1 MRHPGCVALDDQT
14 QQQPSEAQSVP
25 RSWSR
30 WRIPLSVLVVVSFV
44 GSLALV
50 PRSAHIADLARDL
63 QQGVVTTVDVSPPS
77 GQRWGPTAAIMLGR
91 TFSSQIRWQTNSGQI
106 YEASSGWLTSRPG
119 QVAVGPSVVATAQA
133 AGQVAPR
140 LASLAGGWHA
150 WAARWLPLFLW
161 GLLVALLL
169 AGPQPRRMTK
179 WAVFWLL
186 MTAGGLGALWW
197 LWRDVPW
204 SQAVARAN
212 GRRLNGWVTFGLAFV
227 INVALSAVIVA
238 GFHHFFSHNPG
249 GTVQWTVI
257 DHQGRPSLWDVS
269 E

>member
-1 MRHPGCVALDDQT
+1 MAIDDPT
-14 QQQPSEAQSVP
+14 QQEPSDAVAAP
-25 RSWSR
+25 PSWSA

-63 QQGVVTTVDVSPPS
+63 QSGVVTRVDVSPPS
-77 GQRWGPTAAIMLGR
+77 GQRWGPPAAIMLGR
-91 TFSSQIRWQTNSGQI
+91 TFSSQIRWQTTNGQI
-106 YEASSGWLTSRPG
+106 YQTGAGWLLSRPG
-119 QVAVGPSVVATAQA
+119 HVALGPSVVATAQA

-140 LASLAGGWHA
+140 LGSLAGGWHA
-150 WAARWLPLFLW
+150 WATRWLPLFLW
-161 GLLVALLL
+161 GLLVAVLL
-169 AGPQPRRMTK
+169 ASPQPRRMTK

-204 SQAVARAN
+204 SRFAARLPEG
-212 GRRLNGWVTFGLAFV
+212 GRRWSGWVTFGLAFV
-227 INVALSAVIVA
+227 VNVALSAAIVA
-238 GFHHFFSHNPG
+238 VFHYFFSHSPG

-257 DHQGRPSLWDVS
+257 NREGRPSLWDVS